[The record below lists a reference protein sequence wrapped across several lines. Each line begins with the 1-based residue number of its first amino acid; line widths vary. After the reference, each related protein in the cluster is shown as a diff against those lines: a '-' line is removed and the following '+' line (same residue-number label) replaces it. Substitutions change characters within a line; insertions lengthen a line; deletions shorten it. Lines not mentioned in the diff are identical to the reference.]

1 MNNPTTEQ
9 IRVVAI
15 YHIGEQW
22 YNTYVFN
29 NKPIPKYSRSLDQI
43 APVYRKVM
51 GELDA
56 LCNQLADSGSQYWVH
71 AAELIGGLKVSISDL
86 DPLAIFHAC
95 YEAIVFIQK
104 HSNEKDNNPA

>member
-1 MNNPTTEQ
+1 M
-9 IRVVAI
+9 VVAEYDGWAKAPFGDTVWMRNGDAVSI
-15 YHIGEQW
+15 KRCNYHTDL
-22 YNTYVFN
+22 N
-29 NKPIPKYSRSLDQI
+29 QI
-43 APVYRKVM
+43 APVYRKAM

>member
-1 MNNPTTEQ
+1 MNQPTTGQ

-56 LCNQLADSGSQYWVH
+56 MCSMEAIIPHKLQMQH
-71 AAELIGGLKVSISDL
+71 AAKTLRCR
-86 DPLAIFHAC
+86 AIFHAV